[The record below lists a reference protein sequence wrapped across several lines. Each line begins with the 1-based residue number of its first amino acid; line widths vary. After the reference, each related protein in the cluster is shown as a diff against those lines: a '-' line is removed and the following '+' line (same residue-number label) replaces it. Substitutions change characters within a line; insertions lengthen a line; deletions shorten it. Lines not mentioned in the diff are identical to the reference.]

1 MATKSNWEST
11 LILFGAFLVT
21 VVILPNWSYDPVSS
35 PKQYFLTLTAG
46 IALASYILRGFILRD
61 QIKSTFSAAIVIFLL
76 ILSIN
81 ILVNNNVITE
91 RLFGI
96 RGRSTGFITFV
107 SLGVIAL
114 IVSQRAEI
122 KRFFIALLISSLF
135 VSTYFILQ
143 IYGLDFFIVEEFYST
158 PSSTLGNPNF
168 VSGFVGFSLFSSIY
182 FISRNNLKTSIA
194 AISVLGLNLFVL
206 SRVVSIQ
213 GTIALLTGFS
223 VFIFLHIFALKK
235 KLITVAISNVALA
248 SLLTVLL
255 GLFGRGP
262 LSNFLGS
269 STTFSRLDYWRAA
282 MRMLFDHP
290 IFGVGLDGYRDKYRI
305 YRDEIAIERFGAGQ
319 IADSAH
325 NIFLDLLAGGGIP
338 LGLTFLFLS
347 FFPAFLVLR
356 KVVRA
361 SQKDSIGILLLAM
374 WSAYQVQAL
383 SSVYSLGVGIWGW
396 ILLGVMVSYA
406 QTEAEV
412 TTKAIKG
419 TRNFLSTISA
429 SIVMLLGS
437 FVSAPQLLAEARF
450 LKLANQGDGQA
461 LTQLVTAWPQDSSR
475 INFVAQ
481 GWQNSG
487 ETTRSKDLILTGLEI
502 NSDYYRHWELLLNL
516 PNATSFEKSNALS
529 EMKRLD
535 PLVSPQK

>member
-35 PKQYFLTLTAG
+35 PKQYLLTLTAG
-46 IALASYILRGFILRD
+46 IALASYFLRGFTLRD
-61 QIKSTFSAAIVIFLL
+61 QIKSTFSVAIVIFLL

-107 SLGVIAL
+107 SLAVIAL

-122 KRFFIALLISSLF
+122 KRFFIALLITSLF
-135 VSTYFILQ
+135 VSGYFILQ
-143 IYGLDFFIVEEFYST
+143 INGLDIFTVEEFYST

-182 FISRNNLKTSIA
+182 LISRNNLKISIA

-213 GTIALLTGFS
+213 GTIALITGFS
-223 VFIFLHIFALKK
+223 IFIFLHIFALKK
-235 KLITVAISNVALA
+235 RSITVAISTVALA
-248 SLLTVLL
+248 SLLTLLL

-290 IFGVGLDGYRDKYRI
+290 IFGVGLDGYRDNYRI
-305 YRDEIAIERFGAGQ
+305 YRDEIAIERFGTGQ

-325 NIFLDLLAGGGIP
+325 NIFLDLLAGGGFP
-338 LGLTFLFLS
+338 LGLTFIFLS
-347 FFPAFLVLR
+347 FFPAFLVLC

-406 QTEAEV
+406 QREAEV
-412 TTKAIKG
+412 TTKTIKR
-419 TRNFLSTISA
+419 TRNFLSTTSA

-437 FVSAPQLLAEARF
+437 FVSAPQLLAEVRF

-475 INFVAQ
+475 INLVAQ

-487 ETTRSKDLILTGLEI
+487 ETARSKDLILKGLDI
-502 NSDYYRHWELLLNL
+502 NPDYYPHWNLLLNL
-516 PNATSFEKSNALS
+516 PNATSSEKRESLS
-529 EMKRLD
+529 ELKRLD
-535 PLVSPQK
+535 PLVLPKS

>member
-35 PKQYFLTLTAG
+35 PKQYLLTLTAG
-46 IALASYILRGFILRD
+46 IALASHILRGFILRD

-96 RGRSTGFITFV
+96 RGRSTGFVTFV

-114 IVSQRAEI
+114 VVSQRAEI
-122 KRFFIALLISSLF
+122 KRFFITLLITSLF
-135 VSTYFILQ
+135 VLGYFILQ
-143 IYGLDFFIVEEFYST
+143 INGLDIFTVEEFYST

-213 GTIALLTGFS
+213 GTIALITGFS

-235 KLITVAISNVALA
+235 KLITLAISTVALA

-290 IFGVGLDGYRDKYRI
+290 IFGVGLDGYRDNYRI
-305 YRDEIAIERFGAGQ
+305 YRDEIAIERFGATQ
-319 IADSAH
+319 VADSAH
-325 NIFLDLLAGGGIP
+325 NIFLDLLAGGGFP
-338 LGLTFLFLS
+338 LGLTFIFLS

-412 TTKAIKG
+412 TTKAIKR

-475 INFVAQ
+475 INLVAQ

-487 ETTRSKDLILTGLEI
+487 ETTRSKDLILKGLEI
-502 NSDYYRHWELLLNL
+502 NSYYYPHWELLLNL

-535 PLVSPQK
+535 PLASPQN

>member
-11 LILFGAFLVT
+11 LILIGAFLVT

-35 PKQYFLTLTAG
+35 PKQYLLTLTAG

-61 QIKSTFSAAIVIFLL
+61 QIKSTFSVAIVIFLL

-107 SLGVIAL
+107 SLAVIAL

-135 VSTYFILQ
+135 VSSYFILQ
-143 IYGLDFFIVEEFYST
+143 INGLDIFTVEEFYST

-182 FISRNNLKTSIA
+182 FMSRNNLRTSIA

-213 GTIALLTGFS
+213 GTIALIVGFS
-223 VFIFLHIFALKK
+223 VFICLHIFVLKRRT
-235 KLITVAISNVALA
+235 ITLAISAVVLA
-248 SLLTVLL
+248 SLFNVLL
-255 GLFGRGP
+255 GLVGRGP
-262 LSNFLGS
+262 LSQFLGS
-269 STTFSRLDYWRAA
+269 STSFSRLDYWRAA
-282 MRMLFDHP
+282 IRMLFDHP
-290 IFGVGLDGYRDKYRI
+290 IFGVGLDGFRDNYRI
-305 YRDEIAIERFGAGQ
+305 YRDEIAIERFGPTQ
-319 IADSAH
+319 VADSAH
-325 NIFLDLLAGGGIP
+325 NIVFDLFAVGGFP
-338 LGLTFLFLS
+338 LGLTYIFLS
-347 FFPAFLVLR
+347 IYPAFLVLR

-361 SQKDSIGILLLAM
+361 SQRESTGILLLAI
-374 WSAYQVQAL
+374 WSAYQVQGL

-396 ILLGVMVSYA
+396 ILLGVMVTYS
-406 QTEAEV
+406 QAEV
-412 TTKAIKG
+412 LTKIDLKS
-419 TRNFLSTISA
+419 RNFIRITFA
-429 SIVMLLGS
+429 SIVMFLGS
-437 FVSAPQLLAEARF
+437 FVSAPQLIAEARF

-475 INFVAQ
+475 INLVAQ

-487 ETTRSKDLILTGLEI
+487 ETVRSKDLILKGLEI
-502 NSDYYRHWELLLNL
+502 NPDFYPHWNLLLNL
-516 PNATSFEKSNALS
+516 PNATSSEKRESLS
-529 EMKRLD
+529 ELKRLD
-535 PLVSPQK
+535 PLVLPKS

>member
-35 PKQYFLTLTAG
+35 PKQYLLTLTAG
-46 IALASYILRGFILRD
+46 IALASYFLRGFILRD

-114 IVSQRAEI
+114 VVSQRAEI
-122 KRFFIALLISSLF
+122 KRFFIALLITSLF
-135 VSTYFILQ
+135 VSGYFILQ
-143 IYGLDFFIVEEFYST
+143 INGLDIFTVEEFYST

-182 FISRNNLKTSIA
+182 LISRNNLKISIA

-213 GTIALLTGFS
+213 GTIALITGFS
-223 VFIFLHIFALKK
+223 IFIFLHIFALKK
-235 KLITVAISNVALA
+235 RSITVAISTVALA
-248 SLLTVLL
+248 SLLTLLL

-290 IFGVGLDGYRDKYRI
+290 IFGVGLDGYRDNYRI
-305 YRDEIAIERFGAGQ
+305 YRDEIAIERFGTGQ

-325 NIFLDLLAGGGIP
+325 NIFLDLLAGGGFP
-338 LGLTFLFLS
+338 LGLTFIFLS
-347 FFPAFLVLR
+347 FFPAFLVLC

-412 TTKAIKG
+412 TTKTIKR
-419 TRNFLSTISA
+419 TRNFLSTTSA

-437 FVSAPQLLAEARF
+437 FVSAPQLLAEVRF

-475 INFVAQ
+475 INLVAQ

-487 ETTRSKDLILTGLEI
+487 ETARSKDLILKGLDI
-502 NSDYYRHWELLLNL
+502 NPDYYPHWNLLLNL
-516 PNATSFEKSNALS
+516 PNATSSEKRESLS
-529 EMKRLD
+529 ELKRLD
-535 PLVSPQK
+535 PLVLPKS